1 MTDVFILHYSWQ
13 KYLEVLR
20 MRNLLLEKERPGKEE
35 RDDPKDLELHLTN
48 VIMWVWLKCEM
59 DRERG

>member
-1 MTDVFILHYSWQ
+1 
-13 KYLEVLR
+13 

-48 VIMWVWLKCEM
+48 VIMWVWFKCEM

>member
-1 MTDVFILHYSWQ
+1 
-13 KYLEVLR
+13 
-20 MRNLLLEKERPGKEE
+20 MRTLLLEKERPGKEE
-35 RDDPKDLELHLTN
+35 RDNLKGLELHLTN